1 MVTLCSRW
9 NYKTPYL
16 CVCSSK
22 LCPDDSDRMTVCS
35 LLLVAVLAFILDPS
49 AYGADATE
57 DCITSF
63 MALEKAV
70 LSNPGN
76 VEALVKA
83 FYKPNN
89 PLPLSVQVVY
99 HVNSSN
105 GTHTF
110 ISTDPNCSP
119 GKEMWLWVPS
129 PVLIFIEP
137 TKLNMFALY
146 TLNYFRD
153 WTPPRANIL
162 LPNICNIKH
171 NRFNFLNALTVR
183 VSVVQSMQLREW
195 LMFHNIAMLSRKH

>member
-1 MVTLCSRW
+1 MLTCTGILSLAALLSVCIASTKES
-9 NYKTPYL
+9 
-16 CVCSSK
+16 CVSSIAEFE
-22 LCPDDSDRMTVCS
+22 RI
-35 LLLVAVLAFILDPS
+35 AVR
-49 AYGADATE
+49 E
-57 DCITSF
+57 
-63 MALEKAV
+63 
-70 LSNPGN
+70 N
-76 VEALVKA
+76 VENQGAIHRS
-83 FYKPNN
+83 FYGVNRPF
-89 PLPLSVQVVY
+89 PLSVQVVY

-105 GTHTF
+105 GTNTF

-183 VSVVQSMQLREW
+183 VSVVQSMQLRE
-195 LMFHNIAMLSRKH
+195 